1 MENRLKAREEVAS
14 KSESEYIPKNMLW
27 LSATNEDFRYLEGI
41 GSCDGD
47 SYYYGL
53 ITIYYL
59 NKNFAMPV
67 PVFAEILDIEEKNIK
82 ECFSSYLNRYEEEDN
97 ENYI

>member
-1 MENRLKAREEVAS
+1 MVAS
-14 KSESEYIPKNMLW
+14 KSESQYIPKNMLW
-27 LSATNEDFRYLEGI
+27 LSATKIATNEDFRYLEGT
-41 GSCDGD
+41 GNCEGD
-47 SYYYGL
+47 SYYYDL

-67 PVFAEILDIEEKNIK
+67 PVLAEILDIEEKNIK